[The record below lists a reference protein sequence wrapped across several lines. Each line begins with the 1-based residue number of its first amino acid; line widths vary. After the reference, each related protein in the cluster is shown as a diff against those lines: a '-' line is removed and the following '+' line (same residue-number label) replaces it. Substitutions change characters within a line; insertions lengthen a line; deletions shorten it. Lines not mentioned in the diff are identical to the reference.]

1 MGVCVEYIN
10 RQTYKYQYTYSLPHT
25 HLNSEN
31 DYIYF
36 ELHVC
41 ISKDANTKSGYA
53 EIGII
58 DKESLSLYPCK
69 VKLGYIYIKSAEA
82 MPDSLS
88 RSRSENTV
96 YNFTCYLFDKR
107 FSTKKDFQYI
117 GTVHEFAGC
126 CQVLNYYVN
135 NGFDI
140 NTCNFNRL
148 RNKFRHSVDRWGIEA
163 YTMLDISANL
173 QFTNFI
179 EFINSA
185 ENRAYSST
193 KYSFRRGEYAHDYW
207 ETLAFR
213 TDNPAFAEIVG
224 SILHRHITEMDN
236 NYCIE
241 YEFKEDTDYNGGLS
255 VMVEKEGTEEIQPR
269 GDFKKE
275 TITKLIN
282 ESCRVFPSELYMI
295 CKLIFK

>member
-1 MGVCVEYIN
+1 MTAVKKKKM
-10 RQTYKYQYTYSLPHT
+10 QTSAKSIFQ
-25 HLNSEN
+25 
-31 DYIYF
+31 F
-36 ELHVC
+36 FARLHFLTQ
-41 ISKDANTKSGYA
+41 I
-53 EIGII
+53 
-58 DKESLSLYPCK
+58 
-69 VKLGYIYIKSAEA
+69 
-82 MPDSLS
+82 
-88 RSRSENTV
+88 
-96 YNFTCYLFDKR
+96 
-107 FSTKKDFQYI
+107 
-117 GTVHEFAGC
+117 FA
-126 CQVLNYYVN
+126 
-135 NGFDI
+135 
-140 NTCNFNRL
+140 
-148 RNKFRHSVDRWGIEA
+148 
-163 YTMLDISANL
+163 ISANL

-224 SILHRHITEMDN
+224 SILHCHITEKDN

-255 VMVEKEGTEEIQPR
+255 VMVEKEGTEQIQPR

-295 CKLIFK
+295 CKLILE